1 MASVFQLPQR
11 FQKTAETSGSFPVT
25 SVYFAAGHSPKNPK
39 VRSFLVLLLSAETD
53 KVNFSASVNRDV
65 VEEH

>member
-1 MASVFQLPQR
+1 M
-11 FQKTAETSGSFPVT
+11 T

-65 VEEH
+65 VEEHQ